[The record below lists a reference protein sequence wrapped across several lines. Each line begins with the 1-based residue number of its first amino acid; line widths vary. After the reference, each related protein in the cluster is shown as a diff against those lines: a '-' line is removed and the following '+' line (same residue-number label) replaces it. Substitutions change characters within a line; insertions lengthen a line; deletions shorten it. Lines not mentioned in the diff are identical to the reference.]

1 MTDHNTNTTL
11 FLERRSYRRRRL
23 MDALRLLP
31 IVGLLLWL
39 FPVFWPNAKDGPDAP
54 ASVSMSG
61 AVTYVF
67 LVWGVLILSA
77 SALWWGLSK
86 RAGEGTEPPE
96 QGR

>member
-1 MTDHNTNTTL
+1 MTDRKTNATL
-11 FLERRSYRRRRL
+11 FLERRSYRRRRV

-31 IVGLLLWL
+31 IAGLLLWL

-67 LVWGVLILSA
+67 IVWGVLILSA
-77 SALWWGLSK
+77 LALWWAFAH
-86 RAGEGTEPPE
+86 RAGEAAEPPE
-96 QGR
+96 RDP